1 LLENIKTIG
10 GKMTEDKIKAK
21 VQMGILRSANEIFE
35 SIVDPDKMNKYFI
48 TTSTGR
54 MESGKSLTWTWTDF
68 EGEHEVKVGKIEKD
82 KVVSFEWK
90 GSGVNCVVVITLE
103 AKGENKTLVKI
114 TESEWPA
121 DYKGANKCM
130 GQVEG
135 WTNFLCCLKAY
146 LEYGIDLR
154 VGGVMK

>member
-1 LLENIKTIG
+1 
-10 GKMTEDKIKAK
+10 MTENTITAK
-21 VQMGILRSANEIFE
+21 VQMGILKPAGEIFE
-35 SIVDPDKMNKYFI
+35 AIVDPEIMNKYFI
-48 TTSTGR
+48 STSTGR
-54 MESGKSLTWTWTDF
+54 IESGKSITWTWEDF
-68 EGEHEVKVGKIEKD
+68 EGEHEIKIGKIEKD
-82 KVVSFEWK
+82 KTVSFEWN

-103 AKGENKTLVKI
+103 PKGENKTLVKI
-114 TESEWPA
+114 TEADWPA
-121 DYKGANKCM
+121 DYKGANRCM

>member
-1 LLENIKTIG
+1 MAESTI
-10 GKMTEDKIKAK
+10 TAK
-21 VQMGILRSANEIFE
+21 VQMGILKPASEIFE
-35 SIVDPDKMNKYFI
+35 AIVDPEIMNKYFI
-48 TTSTGR
+48 STSTGR
-54 MESGKSLTWTWTDF
+54 IESGKSITWTWEDF
-68 EGEHEVKVGKIEKD
+68 EGEHEIKIGKIEKD
-82 KVVSFEWK
+82 KTVSFEWN

-103 AKGENKTLVKI
+103 PKGENKTLVKI
-114 TESEWPA
+114 TEADWPA
-121 DYKGANKCM
+121 DYKGANRCM